1 MYLKLIYLQEFYLL
15 APEIHFIMSKL
26 SLFQRFSNLGALKLT
41 QIRPQ
46 TPKLMSERSAGPQTW
61 RTAATSKK
69 TIKVKRAYY
78 SDACGEVLLNVE
90 LVGLTERL

>member
-46 TPKLMSERSAGPQTW
+46 TPKLMS
-61 RTAATSKK
+61 
-69 TIKVKRAYY
+69 
-78 SDACGEVLLNVE
+78 
-90 LVGLTERL
+90 